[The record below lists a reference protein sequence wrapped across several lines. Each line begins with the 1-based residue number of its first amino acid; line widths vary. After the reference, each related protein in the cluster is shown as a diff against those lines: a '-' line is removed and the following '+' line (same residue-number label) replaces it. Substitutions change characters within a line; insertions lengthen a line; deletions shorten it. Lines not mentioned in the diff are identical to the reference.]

1 MPTAPP
7 PADPYQRAAE
17 AAQVLAQRTGVPRH
31 DVLVVLGSGWSGAAD
46 ALGSTV
52 AELPVSDL
60 PGFLAPVAEGH
71 AGLVR
76 SCRLGRLAVLVLM
89 GRTHL
94 YEGHGTD
101 PVVHGVRVAAAAGC
115 RLAVLTNANGSLH
128 PDWATGDGVVITD
141 QLNLSFRSPLVG
153 ARFVDLTD
161 VYSARLRALARAVSP
176 DLREGVYAMLPG
188 PQYQTLAETR
198 MLRTL
203 GADVVG
209 MSTVLEAVAARE
221 AGMELL
227 GLSVVTTREGTGE
240 VIDPEEVVAVASASA
255 SKLGHVVADVIERW
269 AHPDVQ

>member
-1 MPTAPP
+1 
-7 PADPYQRAAE
+7 
-17 AAQVLAQRTGVPRH
+17 
-31 DVLVVLGSGWSGAAD
+31 
-46 ALGSTV
+46 
-52 AELPVSDL
+52 
-60 PGFLAPVAEGH
+60 
-71 AGLVR
+71 
-76 SCRLGRLAVLVLM
+76 
-89 GRTHL
+89 
-94 YEGHGTD
+94 
-101 PVVHGVRVAAAAGC
+101 
-115 RLAVLTNANGSLH
+115 
-128 PDWATGDGVVITD
+128 
-141 QLNLSFRSPLVG
+141 
-153 ARFVDLTD
+153 

-198 MLRTL
+198 MLRTF

-269 AHPDVQ
+269 AHRDVQ